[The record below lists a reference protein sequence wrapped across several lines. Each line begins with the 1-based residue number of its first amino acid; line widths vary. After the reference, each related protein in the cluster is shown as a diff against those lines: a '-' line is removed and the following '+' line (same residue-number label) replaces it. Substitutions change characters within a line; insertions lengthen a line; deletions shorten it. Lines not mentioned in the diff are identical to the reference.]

1 LGDRA
6 TKQTSTLSRTLS
18 RALNMTVPTVIAG
31 QVKPK
36 RTTVEQPPDHSP
48 PRHDTHR
55 RNRGRAQQR
64 ARFPPSCPLPTC
76 RRALLPPPAW
86 AGEGTRESEARHPAI
101 RHPAI
106 RDRCHGSH
114 FFPFLPISSHFF
126 PFLPISSHFFPFL
139 QHNGRYTSPARPSLF
154 TSTESSAQYLCL
166 ATDVG
171 TLHLYCPFMS
181 IYVLATDSLLLFIFV
196 AGLARP

>member
-1 LGDRA
+1 
-6 TKQTSTLSRTLS
+6 
-18 RALNMTVPTVIAG
+18 MTPTVAIAAG
-31 QVKPK
+31 LNSVPAF
-36 RTTVEQPPDHSP
+36 RRHVHCPRAAGHSSL
-48 PRHDTHR
+48 HR
-55 RNRGRAQQR
+55 PGRERGR
-64 ARFPPSCPLPTC
+64 
-76 RRALLPPPAW
+76 
-86 AGEGTRESEARHPAI
+86 ESLRLDIPRSDI
-101 RHPAI
+101 PRSVT
-106 RDRCHGSH
+106 GVTG
-114 FFPFLPISSHFF
+114 
-126 PFLPISSHFFPFL
+126 PISSHFFPFL